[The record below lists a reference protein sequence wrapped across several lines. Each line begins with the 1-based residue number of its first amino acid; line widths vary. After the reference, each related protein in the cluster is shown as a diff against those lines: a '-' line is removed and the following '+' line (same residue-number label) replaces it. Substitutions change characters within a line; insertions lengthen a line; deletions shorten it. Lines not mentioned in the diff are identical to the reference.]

1 MPRDNPD
8 PEGGPRQMD
17 AAWRSNAAWNETIAA
32 NEQAH
37 FAERKAAF
45 DKAESAWRS
54 EAPRNASQPKR
65 DAARPA
71 KTRTG

>member
-1 MPRDNPD
+1 MPRHPRHIHD
-8 PEGGPRQMD
+8 PEGQID
-17 AAWRSNAAWNETIAA
+17 AAARVRAEGQAAQAATEQAYSNDLATMKAKNAA
-32 NEQAH
+32 
-37 FAERKAAF
+37 
-45 DKAESAWRS
+45 AWRS

>member
-1 MPRDNPD
+1 
-8 PEGGPRQMD
+8 MD
-17 AAWRSNAAWNETIAA
+17 TAWRSNAAW
-32 NEQAH
+32 QAH

-45 DKAESAWRS
+45 DKSESAWKS